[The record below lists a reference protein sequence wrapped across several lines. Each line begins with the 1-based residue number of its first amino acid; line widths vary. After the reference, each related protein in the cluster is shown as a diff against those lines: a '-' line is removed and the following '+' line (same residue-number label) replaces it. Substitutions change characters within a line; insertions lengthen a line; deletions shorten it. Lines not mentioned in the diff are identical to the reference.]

1 LRTIVGLPALVLG
14 LATLAALVAA
24 RANYLLLA
32 SPTPNSWLQVWAT
45 IARNLQAA
53 EQLFAVAALR
63 TVSMGLLALLAY
75 IILAGLALR
84 LYLVNIQPPPLE
96 KPRYQWLLFLL
107 VLLTVGTVLAMVPGH
122 AYLPY
127 LVPVAALST
136 TLALLIDV
144 PLSVLVTI
152 LMALLM
158 GYMAGGS
165 LGLTAYAAMGGLVG
179 ALSLERRPRVSR
191 LPWIGSYV
199 ALSNVSVV
207 LISAVTGHHLDP
219 LELAQLL
226 AIGVANGVLSA
237 SLALIGLFLINNLLG
252 ITSPLQLLDLSQ
264 PTQPLLRQL
273 RLRAPGT
280 YHHSLMVSSLAEQA
294 AERIGAD
301 PLLTRVGAYY
311 HDVGKV
317 MQPEFFAENQQPG
330 TNGHDRLDPWISAEI
345 IVGHVEEGL
354 DLAQKY
360 RLPREVRAFIAEH
373 HGTTLVRSFYEQALR
388 QSGEPTG
395 VDEDDFRY
403 RGPKPGSKE
412 TAIVMLADSCEAA
425 VRGERP
431 ASAEQ
436 VDQLV
441 RRIIMDKVSTGQF
454 DACDLTLH
462 DLDQIRDTFCETLLS
477 AFHARIKYPEEQ
489 KTETGGAVPSP
500 IALNSQPSPA
510 AYLLFYDH
518 PRN

>member
-1 LRTIVGLPALVLG
+1 MIVGLPALMLG
-14 LATLAALVAA
+14 LATLAVLVAA
-24 RANYLLLA
+24 RANGLLSA
-32 SPTPNSWLQVWAT
+32 SAPPTPWLQVLAT
-45 IARNLQAA
+45 IARNLQAIG
-53 EQLFAVAALR
+53 QLFAVAALR
-63 TVSMGLLALLAY
+63 TESTGLLALLAY
-75 IILAGLALR
+75 VILAGLALR
-84 LYLVNIQPPPLE
+84 LYLVNIQPPSLE
-96 KPRYQWLLFLL
+96 QPRYQWLLFLL
-107 VLLTVGTVLAMVPGH
+107 VLLTIGTALAMVPGH
-122 AYLPY
+122 AYLAY
-127 LVPVAALST
+127 LVPVAALSA

-152 LMALLM
+152 LIALLM

-179 ALSLERRPRVSR
+179 ALSLERRPQVSR
-191 LPWIGSYV
+191 LPWIGGYV
-199 ALSNVSVV
+199 ALSNVTVV
-207 LISAVTGHHLDP
+207 LISAVSGHNLDP

-252 ITSPLQLLDLSQ
+252 ITSSLQLLDLSQ

-273 RLRAPGT
+273 LLRAPGT
-280 YHHSLMVSSLAEQA
+280 YHHSLMVSNLAEQA
-294 AERIGAD
+294 AECIGAD

-311 HDVGKV
+311 HDVGKM

-373 HGTTLVRSFYEQALR
+373 HGTTLVRSFYDQALR
-388 QSGEPTG
+388 QSGDPTG
-395 VDEDDFRY
+395 VDEADFRY
-403 RGPKPGSKE
+403 PGPKPGSKE
-412 TAIVMLADSCEAA
+412 TAIVMLADCCEAA
-425 VRGERP
+425 VRAERP
-431 ASAEQ
+431 ATAEQ

-441 RRIIMDKVSTGQF
+441 RCIIMDKVSTGQF

-477 AFHARIKYPEEQ
+477 AFHARIKYPEQ
-489 KTETGGAVPSP
+489 HKTETGGAVPSP
-500 IALNSQPSPA
+500 IPLNSQPTPA

-518 PRN
+518 PQN